1 MIQRAK
7 PYYKKLFIFL
17 DNINELIKINILKQH
32 NVSIIFSK
40 KQFDNS
46 NFEIIKKFCKK
57 NKIELYIL
65 DNFKLAIKH
74 KLNGVVIS
82 HTNREIIYY
91 GNLLSKARKFNIIG
105 KVHNQLDYY
114 FKQRQGCKTVIFSP
128 IFLNE
133 KYSLNSVRGVLKFNL
148 ISMKWALDVCPLG
161 GINLKNYKKV
171 LLTNNQSFAI
181 KSFITKHQKEV
192 KKIYLF
198 NQNKF
203 L

>member
-1 MIQRAK
+1 MQRAK

-32 NVSIIFSK
+32 NVSIIFNK
-40 KQFDNS
+40 EQFDNS
-46 NFEIIKKFCKK
+46 NFEIIKKFSKK

-82 HTNREIIYY
+82 HNNRKTTYC
-91 GNLLSKARKFNIIG
+91 GNFLSRYKKFDIIG

-114 FKQRQGCKTVIFSP
+114 FKQRQGCKTVIFST

-133 KYSLNSVRGVLKFNL
+133 KYSLNQVRGVLKFNL
-148 ISMKWALDVCPLG
+148 ISMNWRLEVCPLG
-161 GINLKNYKKV
+161 GINFKNYKKI
-171 LLTNNQSFAI
+171 LLTKNKSFAI
-181 KSFITKHQKEV
+181 KSLITKQQNEV
-192 KKIYLF
+192 VKIYLF

>member
-1 MIQRAK
+1 MQRAK

-32 NVSIIFSK
+32 NVSIIFNK
-40 KQFDNS
+40 EQFDNS

-57 NKIELYIL
+57 NKIELYIY

-82 HTNREIIYY
+82 HNNRKTIYC
-91 GNLLSKARKFNIIG
+91 GNFLSRYKKFDIIG

-114 FKQRQGCKTVIFSP
+114 FKQRQGCKTVIFST

-133 KYSLNSVRGVLKFNL
+133 KYSFNQVRGVLKFNL
-148 ISMKWALDVCPLG
+148 ISIDWRLGVCPLG
-161 GINLKNYKKV
+161 GINFKNYKKI
-171 LLTNNQSFAI
+171 LLTKNKSFAI
-181 KSFITKHQKEV
+181 KSLITKQQNEV
-192 KKIYLF
+192 VKIYLF

>member
-1 MIQRAK
+1 MMQRDK

-32 NVSIIFSK
+32 NVSIIFNK

-46 NFEIIKKFCKK
+46 NFEIIKKFCKN

-91 GNLLSKARKFNIIG
+91 GNLLSKCRKFNIIG

-128 IFLNE
+128 IFLSE

-148 ISMKWALDVCPLG
+148 ISMNWRLGVCPLG

-181 KSFITKHQKEV
+181 KSFITKHQNEI

>member
-1 MIQRAK
+1 MQRAK
-7 PYYKKLFIFL
+7 LYYKKLFIFL

-32 NVSIIFSK
+32 NVSIIFNK
-40 KQFDNS
+40 EQLDNG
-46 NFEIIKKFCKK
+46 NFEIIKKFSKK

-82 HTNREIIYY
+82 HNNRKTMYC
-91 GNLLSKARKFNIIG
+91 GNFLSSHKKFDIIG

-148 ISMKWALDVCPLG
+148 ISMNWRLGVCPLG
-161 GINLKNYKKV
+161 GINFKNYKKI
-171 LLTNNQSFAI
+171 LLTKNKSFAV
-181 KSFITKHQKEV
+181 KSLITKQQNEII
-192 KKIYLF
+192 KIYLS

-203 L
+203 S

>member
-1 MIQRAK
+1 MQRAN

-32 NVSIIFSK
+32 NVSIIFNK
-40 KQFDNS
+40 EQFDNS

-82 HTNREIIYY
+82 HNNRKTTYC
-91 GNLLSKARKFNIIG
+91 GNFLSRYKKFDIIG

-114 FKQRQGCKTVIFSP
+114 FKQRQGCKTVIFST

-133 KYSLNSVRGVLKFNL
+133 KYSLNQVRGVLKFNL
-148 ISMKWALDVCPLG
+148 ISMDWRLGICPLG
-161 GINLKNYKKV
+161 GINFKNYKKI
-171 LLTNNQSFAI
+171 LLTKNKSFAI
-181 KSFITKHQKEV
+181 KSLITKQQNEIV
-192 KKIYLF
+192 KIYLF

>member
-1 MIQRAK
+1 MQRAK

-32 NVSIIFSK
+32 NVSIIFNK
-40 KQFDNS
+40 EQFDNS

-82 HTNREIIYY
+82 HNNRKTTYC
-91 GNLLSKARKFNIIG
+91 GNFLSRYKKFDIIG

-114 FKQRQGCKTVIFSP
+114 FKQRQGCKTVIFST

-133 KYSLNSVRGVLKFNL
+133 KYSLNQVRGVLKFNL
-148 ISMKWALDVCPLG
+148 ISMDWRLGVCPLG
-161 GINLKNYKKV
+161 GINFKNYKKI
-171 LLTNNQSFAI
+171 LLTKNKSFAI
-181 KSFITKHQKEV
+181 KSLITKQQNEIV
-192 KKIYLF
+192 KIYLF

>member
-1 MIQRAK
+1 M
-7 PYYKKLFIFL
+7 
-17 DNINELIKINILKQH
+17 
-32 NVSIIFSK
+32 
-40 KQFDNS
+40 
-46 NFEIIKKFCKK
+46 
-57 NKIELYIL
+57 
-65 DNFKLAIKH
+65 
-74 KLNGVVIS
+74 
-82 HTNREIIYY
+82 YY

>member
-1 MIQRAK
+1 MQRAK

-32 NVSIIFSK
+32 NVSIIFNK
-40 KQFDNS
+40 EQFDNS

-82 HTNREIIYY
+82 HNNRKTTYC
-91 GNLLSKARKFNIIG
+91 GNFLSRYKKFDIIG

-114 FKQRQGCKTVIFSP
+114 FKQRQGCKTVIFST

-133 KYSLNSVRGVLKFNL
+133 KYSLNQVREVLKFNL
-148 ISMKWALDVCPLG
+148 ISMDWRLGVCPLG
-161 GINLKNYKKV
+161 GINFKNYKKI
-171 LLTNNQSFAI
+171 LLTKNKSFAI
-181 KSFITKHQKEV
+181 KSLITKQQNEIV
-192 KKIYLF
+192 KIYLF